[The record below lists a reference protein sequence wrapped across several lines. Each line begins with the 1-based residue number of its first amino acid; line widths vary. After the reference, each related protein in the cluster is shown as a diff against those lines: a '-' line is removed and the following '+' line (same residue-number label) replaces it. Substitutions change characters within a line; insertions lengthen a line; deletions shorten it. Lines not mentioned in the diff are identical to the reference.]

1 MSGLTDDKLAQIS
14 AYAEGEMPADEVAV
28 FEAELAADAELA
40 AALAEYREA
49 LGLSAAL
56 APVQAPPNFER
67 KVRQTMRRRSR
78 GRLFVPES
86 AHREAQMTQLFIV
99 FALLVLVYIAF
110 NLGLHRLEELVDDG
124 RAPVEGSGSPTEAP
138 DPGSMAPVDP
148 ATEGSA
154 DGADLEGV
162 PTPSWQLARE
172 GTDGT
177 TPILAMR
184 HEIVRYSVDSELDA
198 DALAADLFI
207 RFGGGRVSRDGDTF
221 TVTVAPDEF
230 VGMAERLPGVGPVA
244 IERLTVDAP
253 PPNHVFVIRAR
264 PSAHATP

>member
-1 MSGLTDDKLAQIS
+1 
-14 AYAEGEMPADEVAV
+14 MPADEIAP
-28 FEAELAADAELA
+28 FEAELAADPELA

-56 APVQAPPNFER
+56 APVQAPANFER

-78 GRLFVPES
+78 GRLFAPES

-99 FALLVLVYIAF
+99 FALLLLVYIAF

-124 RAPVEGSGSPTEAP
+124 RAPVEGSATPTDEAP
-138 DPGSMAPVDP
+138 PAPQTITDD
-148 ATEGSA
+148 ADGSA
-154 DGADLEGV
+154 ADLEGI
-162 PTPSWQLARE
+162 PTPSWQMARE

-184 HEIVRYSVDSELDA
+184 HEIVQYSVDSPLDGE
-198 DALAADLFI
+198 ALAADLFI
-207 RFGGGRVSRDGDTF
+207 RFGGARVRRDGDTF
-221 TVTVAPDEF
+221 YVTVAPDEF

-264 PSAHATP
+264 HSALATP